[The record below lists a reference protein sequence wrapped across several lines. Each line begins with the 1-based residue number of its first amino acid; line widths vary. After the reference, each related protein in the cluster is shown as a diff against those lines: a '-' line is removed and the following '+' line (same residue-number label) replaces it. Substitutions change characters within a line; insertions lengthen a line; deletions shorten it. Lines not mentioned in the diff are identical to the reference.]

1 MLSCADLRVTA
12 CYCATSLTTTTLTT
26 ATLST
31 ASYSVKAEV
40 DEFMPFVPVVV
51 ALRTPGM
58 RPRHW
63 DALSDKLGI
72 DLHPDATYTLTKLI
86 EVCTVLNSI
95 SYGAESLVL
104 HVHISA
110 CISCIH
116 TSWICS

>member
-1 MLSCADLRVTA
+1 MPDSTTSPYADTRIASCYRS
-12 CYCATSLTTTTLTT
+12 TSLIAT
-26 ATLST
+26 ATALN
-31 ASYSVKAEV
+31 SVKAEV

-86 EVCTVLNSI
+86 EVCAV
-95 SYGAESLVL
+95 
-104 HVHISA
+104 
-110 CISCIH
+110 
-116 TSWICS
+116 

>member
-1 MLSCADLRVTA
+1 M
-12 CYCATSLTTTTLTT
+12 
-26 ATLST
+26 
-31 ASYSVKAEV
+31 KAEV

-86 EVCTVLNSI
+86 EVCAV
-95 SYGAESLVL
+95 
-104 HVHISA
+104 
-110 CISCIH
+110 
-116 TSWICS
+116 